1 MLRVSALKKRDGF
14 TLQAEFEAPTP
25 GIVALFGRSGCG
37 KTTLINIISGLLA
50 ADEARIQLDDV
61 VLADTRAGISVP
73 VERRRIGYV
82 FQDARLFPHL
92 SVLGNLRYG
101 LKRSLRR
108 GAGHGAQERKSRVAQ
123 TSARHAPGQASTE
136 QALAEH
142 PAAGAT
148 LPRQLIALDE
158 VVSLLGLA
166 ALLDRR
172 PHQLS
177 GGERQRVSLGR
188 ALLSQP
194 QLLLLDEPLA
204 SLDAARREEV
214 LPYLEALRDRL
225 SMPMVY
231 VSHQFEEVLQLAT
244 HMVLMEA
251 GRVVAQGPLSE
262 VSLCPELRA
271 IVGPDSVGS
280 VLDGVVTQTDPTR
293 AMADLQLGSSILRVK
308 LRDATVGSRVRVQ
321 LLARDIILATEKPQG
336 LSVRN
341 TVQGTV
347 SEMSPDEEDAV
358 LVKVDIGGVTVLA
371 RITADAATAL
381 SLRPGSPVW
390 VLVKAVSTRGHTFR
404 APLSTPA

>member
-1 MLRVSALKKRDGF
+1 MLRVSAYKKRDGF

-50 ADEARIQLDDV
+50 ADEARIQLDEV
-61 VLADTRAGISVP
+61 VLADTRAGASVP

-82 FQDARLFPHL
+82 FQDARLFPHF

-108 GAGHGAQERKSRVAQ
+108 EQERGTQNRQQPAGQSGPGPSNGGRQ
-123 TSARHAPGQASTE
+123 RPGQA
-136 QALAEH
+136 
-142 PAAGAT
+142 PA
-148 LPRQLIALDE
+148 ISLDD
-158 VVSLLGLA
+158 VITLLGLS

-214 LPYLEALRDRL
+214 LPYLEALRDHL
-225 SMPMVY
+225 SLPMVY

-244 HMVLMEA
+244 HVVLMET
-251 GRVVAQGPLSE
+251 GRVVTQGTLSE
-262 VSLCPELRA
+262 ISLRPELRA
-271 IVGPDSVGS
+271 IVGPDAVGS
-280 VLDGVVTQTDPTR
+280 VLDGVVTRADPVR
-293 AMADLQLGSSILRVK
+293 AMADLRLGNNILQVS
-308 LRDATVGSRVRVQ
+308 LRDVAVGSRLRVH
-321 LLARDIILATEKPQG
+321 LLARDVILATEKPNG

-341 TVQGTV
+341 MLQGVV
-347 SEMSPDEEDAV
+347 SEVSPGDDAV
-358 LVKVDIGGVTVLA
+358 LVKIDIGGAAVLSQ
-371 RITADAATAL
+371 ITHDAAEAL
-381 SLRPGSPVW
+381 SLHPGRTVW
-390 VLVKAVSTRGHTFR
+390 VLIKAISTRGHAFH
-404 APLSTPA
+404 APSGQEPG